1 MTNEEFKKIPFKY
14 DGDGNPVTE
23 MRKKARFLQVNGR
36 TLAAGVVQSQAIQYI
51 SGKGR
56 PSHKF

>member
-23 MRKKARFLQVNGR
+23 MRKKGTFLASKR
-36 TLAAGVVQSQAIQYI
+36 SHSCRRGVL
-51 SGKGR
+51 K
-56 PSHKF
+56 PSHSIYIREGAAFP

>member
-23 MRKKARFLQVNGR
+23 MHKKARFL
-36 TLAAGVVQSQAIQYI
+36 
-51 SGKGR
+51 
-56 PSHKF
+56 

>member
-1 MTNEEFKKIPFKY
+1 MENKELNLCEILTNEEFKKIPFKY

-36 TLAAGVVQSQAIQYI
+36 TLAAGVFS
-51 SGKGR
+51 S
-56 PSHKF
+56 